1 MSLRVEIKPSKRR
14 NKWKAQKQQKRNERS
29 SSSRRKKMVGEEER
43 NEASE
48 QSEQYICVY
57 KQQEDGVVYIRC
69 AYILRPHV
77 SFVLRTLCSSCVS
90 CAVLCCVCG
99 GVKNRSSS
107 VRSIALRSVVH
118 SRCTTWSHCGST
130 DITPCINCLLIA
142 MKLLAVIRFVC
153 KCLHRSPSTV
163 RYALYTH
170 HTYVFHKLFSKC
182 WPCRLQCVC
191 AVQCCSLLLC
201 IPPCLSLAS

>member
-1 MSLRVEIKPSKRR
+1 MKEAAAAEEKKWLVKKNATKRASSQNNIYACTSSKRT
-14 NKWKAQKQQKRNERS
+14 
-29 SSSRRKKMVGEEER
+29 
-43 NEASE
+43 
-48 QSEQYICVY
+48 
-57 KQQEDGVVYIRC
+57 VYIRC

-99 GVKNRSSS
+99 GVKNRNSS